1 MQTYSYP
8 RNESPAWDAWRGLS
22 AAVVGLALIL
32 VLVRLPFLF
41 INTPAQASRI
51 SAYFFL
57 GAFIDLLYLGFLLI
71 YIFRHYRRRRSL
83 WLGLAFLLSLASLF
97 LPKFRQLRARQREVA
112 RMEEQYRAREEA
124 YQQLIQKEE
133 RFATD
138 PRFVERVAREELG
151 KAKPGEIIFRF
162 SETNA
167 G

>member
-1 MQTYSYP
+1 MNLWLTVY
-8 RNESPAWDAWRGLS
+8 R
-22 AAVVGLALIL
+22 AATVVFVGLVI
-32 VLVRLPFLF
+32 
-41 INTPAQASRI
+41 I
-51 SAYFFL
+51 
-57 GAFIDLLYLGFLLI
+57 G
-71 YIFRHYRRRRSL
+71 
-83 WLGLAFLLSLASLF
+83 LASLF

-167 G
+167 GESGAPAP